1 MYLVLIKRKEIPS
14 KAKDYININLNPPKV
29 NFCDSSKYT
38 LVQLNSVSEVL
49 EYESALKIS
58 EGQDYQ
64 LHMKLPTDTCFV
76 YNYFDVGLS
85 AWEANIECLLQEAAF
100 HIMSEL
106 WLRKVF
112 PAVVNVNSNLREK
125 RVKTILTKNQLS
137 ELPEGSKV
145 SIREIWPASILSGL
159 KIRLLIN
166 FSMHLLKRI
175 TSCFLN
181 KLKVI
186 AK

>member
-1 MYLVLIKRKEIPS
+1 
-14 KAKDYININLNPPKV
+14 
-29 NFCDSSKYT
+29 
-38 LVQLNSVSEVL
+38 
-49 EYESALKIS
+49 
-58 EGQDYQ
+58 
-64 LHMKLPTDTCFV
+64 MKLLTDTCFV
-76 YNYFDVGLS
+76 YNYFDLGLS
-85 AWEANIECLLQEAAF
+85 GWEANIECLLQEAAF
-100 HIMSEL
+100 NIMSEL

-159 KIRLLIN
+159 KIRFLIN